1 MFRYIKEICQY
12 ILDVIIYLLYRRKII
27 IRCQLYFWCK
37 IPIPTGYPW
46 QSQTHPSILYIKE
59 GWSGATHWL
68 GTTPYP
74 NAQVEYENP
83 CIYYGMMERNSVPI
97 NFIPIKKNPILG
109 WPGGSRFNSDIELF
123 YNNKTL
129 YSIIR
134 EYDNKSL
141 QKILKVQSSLDG
153 QNWSEAHP
161 FFSTNNPEQELL
173 SPSIIRYENKLR
185 IYCLNGNA
193 GIAKQGICTGI
204 DILEGDDLEQSAFK
218 EIVGGTF
225 LNKDQVKI
233 EPWHCCL
240 FEYEQKL
247 YMLFCGRDHK
257 KKSFRSPMETYLAVS
272 EDYHNFY
279 IYENPIIS
287 YVKTYRPSAYIDGD
301 LLHLYFSVVGYID
314 SFFED
319 RRIGYTCL
327 NMKELIQLLSE

>member
-1 MFRYIKEICQY
+1 MFRYIKGICQY
-12 ILDVIIYLLYRRKII
+12 ILDVIIYFLYRRKII

-37 IPIPTGYPW
+37 IPIPTGYLW

-59 GWSGATHWL
+59 GWNGATHWL

-193 GIAKQGICTGI
+193 GITKQGICTGI

-218 EIVGGTF
+218 EIAGGTF
-225 LNKDQVKI
+225 LNKNQVKI

-279 IYENPIIS
+279 IYERPIIS
-287 YVKTYRPSAYIDGD
+287 YVKTYRPSAYMDGD